1 MKYLLLILTV
11 FITIAAP
18 LPAFTTENEAV
29 EEAPYDVAVR
39 LQSYYQTVKSLTFHF
54 TQRTESALGGR
65 PQSGSGE
72 ALFLKDDKSG
82 KMRWNYST
90 PDQQV
95 LVSDGIAF
103 SMYFSKLKQM
113 IVSPAASME
122 SDLTYAFFTGAGS
135 IPEDFLIFAADET
148 IGADSVDGTIK
159 VIKIVPKE
167 VQSQVKNIHL
177 WITVDSLIQR
187 IEIQDHFDTTTTL
200 NLSNIV
206 TDSLITMTENEV
218 KNIFSFIPPE
228 DTEIIEQ

>member
-1 MKYLLLILTV
+1 MKYFLLILA
-11 FITIAAP
+11 FLITMP
-18 LPAFTTENEAV
+18 LSAFSTENIAV
-29 EEAPYDVAVR
+29 EETPYNVAVR
-39 LQSYYQTVKSLTFHF
+39 LQDYYETVKSLTFHF

-65 PQSGSGE
+65 PQAGSGE

-95 LVSDGIAF
+95 LVSDGVSF
-103 SMYFSKLKQM
+103 SMYFAKLKQM
-113 IVSPAASME
+113 IVSPATSME

-148 IGADSVDGTIK
+148 IGADSLDGNIK
-159 VIKIVPKE
+159 VIKLVPKE

-177 WITVDSLIQR
+177 WITSNSLIQR

-200 NLSNIV
+200 NLSNIE
-206 TDSLITMTENEV
+206 TDSLIAMTEDEV
-218 KNIFSFIPPE
+218 KNIFSFVPPE

>member
-1 MKYLLLILTV
+1 MKYLRLILTV
-11 FITIAAP
+11 LITISVP
-18 LPAFTTENEAV
+18 LSAFSTENEGAK
-29 EEAPYDVAVR
+29 ETPYNVAVR
-39 LQSYYQTVKSLTFHF
+39 LQSYYETVKSLTFHF

-65 PQSGSGE
+65 PQAGSGE
-72 ALFLKDDKSG
+72 AIFLKDDKSG

-95 LVSDGIAF
+95 LVSDGVAF

-148 IGADSVDGTIK
+148 IGADSLDGNIK
-159 VIKIVPKE
+159 VIKLVPKE
-167 VQSQVKNIHL
+167 VQSQVNNIHL
-177 WITVDSLIQR
+177 WITTDSLIQR

-200 NLSNIV
+200 NLSNIK
-206 TDSLITMTENEV
+206 TDSLITMTEQEI
-218 KNIFSFIPPE
+218 KNIFSFVPPE

>member
-1 MKYLLLILTV
+1 MKYLLLILTFLV
-11 FITIAAP
+11 TISAP
-18 LPAFTTENEAV
+18 LPAFTTESEVV
-29 EEAPYDVAVR
+29 EETPYDVAVR
-39 LQSYYQTVKSLTFHF
+39 LQNYYETVKSLTFHF

-65 PQSGSGE
+65 PQAGSGE
-72 ALFLKDDKSG
+72 ALFLKDDASG

-95 LVSDGIAF
+95 LVSDGTTF

-148 IGADSVDGTIK
+148 IGADSINGNIK
-159 VIKIVPKE
+159 VIKLVPKE
-167 VQSQVKNIHL
+167 VQSQVNNIHL

-200 NLSNIV
+200 NLSNIE
-206 TDSLITMTENEV
+206 TDSLIAMTDEEI
-218 KNIFSFIPPE
+218 KTIFSFVPPE

>member
-1 MKYLLLILTV
+1 MKYLLLILTALV
-11 FITIAAP
+11 TISMP
-18 LPAFTTENEAV
+18 MPAYTTESEVA
-29 EEAPYDVAVR
+29 EEPPYDVAVR
-39 LQSYYQTVKSLTFHF
+39 LQNYYETVKSLTFHF

-65 PQSGSGE
+65 PQAGSGE
-72 ALFLKDDKSG
+72 ALFFKDDTTG

-95 LVSDGIAF
+95 LVSNGVTF

-148 IGADSVDGTIK
+148 VGADSLDGNIK
-159 VIKIVPKE
+159 VIKLVPKE

-177 WITVDSLIQR
+177 WINTDSLIQR

-200 NLSNIV
+200 NLSNIK
-206 TDSLITMTENEV
+206 TDSLIAMTDDE
-218 KNIFSFIPPE
+218 IQTLFSFIPPE

>member
-11 FITIAAP
+11 FITLSAP
-18 LPAFTTENEAV
+18 LSAFTAKNEIAK
-29 EEAPYDVAVR
+29 ETPYAVAVR
-39 LQSYYQTVKSLTFHF
+39 LQSYYETVKSLTFHF

-65 PQSGSGE
+65 PQAGSGE

-95 LVSDGIAF
+95 LVSDGVAF
-103 SMYFSKLKQM
+103 SMYFSKLNQM

-122 SDLTYAFFTGAGS
+122 SDLTYAFFTGSGS

-148 IGADSVDGTIK
+148 IGADSLDGNIK
-159 VIKIVPKE
+159 VIKLVPKE
-167 VQSQVKNIHL
+167 VQSQVNNIHL
-177 WITVDSLIQR
+177 WITTDSLIKR
-187 IEIQDHFDTTTTL
+187 IEIQDHFETTTTL
-200 NLSNIV
+200 NLSNIK
-206 TDSLITMTENEV
+206 TDSLIAMNEQEV
-218 KNIFSFIPPE
+218 KNIFSFVPPE